1 MINLKSLKSEIQK
14 NREQFKN
21 ELPLDKDDINT
32 FRDDLSILS
41 ISTIIKIFDL
51 LERD

>member
-1 MINLKSLKSEIQK
+1 MINLQNLKSEILK

-21 ELPLDKDDINT
+21 ELPLNKDDINI

-51 LERD
+51 YKA